1 MELLE
6 PSTSNRKIPQ
16 RLGSMFCTGYTLG
29 VQALILCLMAANL
42 CLTANG
48 DLVQSIR
55 RVRIAFSKFKRKKKL
70 KHPIKFAGKNLK
82 PLSQG
87 YPRTSI
93 KETKIQRLAKWDMLR
108 LSHTTE
114 LTTVFCKNIEAIPK
128 LTTPSPKRGTLRP
141 KVLGGSIDPL

>member
-1 MELLE
+1 
-6 PSTSNRKIPQ
+6 
-16 RLGSMFCTGYTLG
+16 MFCTGYTLG
-29 VQALILCLMAANL
+29 VQALILRLMVANL

-55 RVRIAFSKFKRKKKL
+55 RVRIAFRKFKRK

-93 KETKIQRLAKWDMLR
+93 KERKIQRIAKWDILEAV
-108 LSHTTE
+108 SH
-114 LTTVFCKNIEAIPK
+114 
-128 LTTPSPKRGTLRP
+128 
-141 KVLGGSIDPL
+141 D